1 MQNIFYLFW
10 LFIALHLFYKNFLE
24 PVGVWL
30 YSQWL
35 VATDKLSAERLVE
48 IETQAIVEE
57 NEKLHEHIGDMN
69 TLITEGQANETLV
82 KRAFGFLK
90 DWRFYLM
97 LAEFIF
103 TIVGFFTVYWFY
115 FLLHTV
121 MFILIVFSR
130 IKNQNPV
137 NAMKH
142 HTVLSLIDVAILSKL
157 LFEYFLHNQ

>member
-97 LAEFIF
+97 LFEFIF
-103 TIVGFFTVYWFY
+103 TVIGFFTVYWFY

-137 NAMKH
+137 NAIKH